1 MSEIEN
7 METLNLSSS
16 EIEPHRYRLY
26 EAHRQNAPAL
36 WYPAANSWLIF
47 RHGDA
52 ASLARSPLVRT
63 DYLVREKISDAMLEA
78 DPALREIVATISRW
92 MIYNEAPIHGRLRTF
107 MSRTF
112 DRGYIERV
120 RGRIASILA
129 PRIEALKGRTEFDFV
144 EALAHPVPAEILAA
158 MLGLDEIDIVD
169 FLRWSDAI
177 ADFMQDFVISPVPNR
192 QIAQATAEQLLE
204 MKAALREAIAVR
216 RRLPKEDLLTDL
228 ACATGDDGS
237 TITEEE
243 LMLQLIHL
251 IFGGH
256 KIPQFV
262 LANTLHLLFKNP
274 QYMLH
279 GEEATF
285 DKVSKLVDESMRVES
300 PIQFIT
306 RHAVD
311 DFELNGQTIKKGD
324 SIYLMLG
331 SANRDPEVY
340 SDPDTFQPYAP
351 KRKGI
356 HYGTGPHVCIG
367 AALAGVTIA
376 EILCSFL
383 QATRS
388 VEALY
393 DLDHPEWTRNDTFHG
408 VARMP
413 VKAEYR

>member
-1 MSEIEN
+1 
-7 METLNLSSS
+7 
-16 EIEPHRYRLY
+16 
-26 EAHRQNAPAL
+26 
-36 WYPAANSWLIF
+36 
-47 RHGDA
+47 
-52 ASLARSPLVRT
+52 
-63 DYLVREKISDAMLEA
+63 
-78 DPALREIVATISRW
+78 
-92 MIYNEAPIHGRLRTF
+92 
-107 MSRTF
+107 
-112 DRGYIERV
+112 
-120 RGRIASILA
+120 
-129 PRIEALKGRTEFDFV
+129 
-144 EALAHPVPAEILAA
+144 
-158 MLGLDEIDIVD
+158 
-169 FLRWSDAI
+169 
-177 ADFMQDFVISPVPNR
+177 
-192 QIAQATAEQLLE
+192 
-204 MKAALREAIAVR
+204 
-216 RRLPKEDLLTDL
+216 
-228 ACATGDDGS
+228 
-237 TITEEE
+237 
-243 LMLQLIHL
+243 MLQLIHL

-311 DFELNGQTIKKGD
+311 DFELNGQRIKKGD

>member
-1 MSEIEN
+1 
-7 METLNLSSS
+7 METLNLSSAD
-16 EIEPHRYRLY
+16 IEPVRYKLY
-26 EAHRQNAPAL
+26 ESRRQNTPAL
-36 WYPAANSWLIF
+36 WYPEANSWLVF
-47 RHGDA
+47 RHQDV
-52 ASLARSPLVRT
+52 ASLARSPMVRT
-63 DYLVREKISDAMLEA
+63 DYLVREKISDAMLDA
-78 DPALREIVATISRW
+78 DPSLREIVATISRW
-92 MIYNEAPIHGRLRTF
+92 MVYNEAPIHGRLRTF
-107 MSRTF
+107 MNRTF

-120 RGRIASILA
+120 RERIASILA
-129 PRIEALKGRTEFDFV
+129 PRIEALKGRDEFDFV
-144 EALAHPVPAEILAA
+144 ETLAHPVPAEILAA

-192 QIAQATAEQLLE
+192 VIAQATAKQLLE

-216 RRLPKEDLLTDL
+216 RRQPKEDLLTDL
-228 ACATGDDGS
+228 ACAAGDGGDA
-237 TITEEE
+237 ITEEE

-274 QYMLH
+274 QYLVH

-285 DKVSKLVDESMRVES
+285 DKISKIVDESMRVES

-311 DFELNGQTIKKGD
+311 DFMLHGEHIKKGQ

-331 SANRDPEVY
+331 SANRDAEVFG
-340 SDPDTFQPYAP
+340 DPDTFQPDAP

-376 EILCSFL
+376 NILCQFL

-388 VEALY
+388 VEPLY
-393 DLDHPEWTRNDTFHG
+393 DLNNPEWTRNDTFHG

-413 VKAEYR
+413 IKVTYR